1 MENTEYSSAISEE
14 GLEKKVKKL
23 NKKGSGSSM
32 KKMDWQLTAMISIP
46 MIFLI
51 VFNYLPMFGLRLAFV
66 DTYSYTAGI
75 WGSPWGG
82 LKWFQYM
89 FQSLPEFQNAF
100 VNTLI
105 IAVAKLVFG
114 FPVPII
120 VALLLNEVRSKTTK
134 KLVQTAIYL
143 PYFLSWVLLG
153 GIVKNLFMQGGVIDS
168 IVTAFGGT
176 PTLWLQDN
184 STFVPIL
191 VISDI
196 WKGFGFGTIIYL
208 AGLTNVDPN
217 LYEAAEIDGANR
229 LRQTFSITL
238 PAIMPVVMLNLV
250 MNLGN
255 VLNAGFEQIL
265 VLYSPMVYDSADII
279 DTLVYRL
286 TLQGGG
292 SSNYPI
298 GTAIGLFKSVISLIL
313 IVTGNFIM
321 TKTSEYRIF

>member
-1 MENTEYSSAISEE
+1 MEKQAEYS
-14 GLEKKVKKL
+14 LEKVEIKEKRKS
-23 NKKGSGSSM
+23 SGSATM
-32 KKMDWQLTAMISIP
+32 KSMDWQLTLMVSIP
-46 MIFLI
+46 ILFLLI
-51 VFNYLPMFGLRLAFV
+51 FNYLPMFGLRLAFV
-66 DTYSYTAGI
+66 DTYIYSEGI

-82 LKWFQYM
+82 LKWFRYM
-89 FQSLPEFQNAF
+89 FESLPEFQNAF
-100 VNTLI
+100 FNTLI
-105 IAVAKLVFG
+105 IAVSKLVFG

-120 VALLLNEVRSKTTK
+120 VALLLNEMKNVQVKR
-134 KLVQTAIYL
+134 LIQTAIYL

-153 GIVKNLFMQGGVIDS
+153 GIMKNIFMQGGVFDT

-176 PTLWLQDN
+176 PKLWLQDN
-184 STFVPIL
+184 SSFVPIL

-238 PAIMPVVMLNLV
+238 PAIMPVIMLNLV
-250 MNLGN
+250 LNLGS

-265 VLYSPMVYDSADII
+265 VLYSPRVYDSADII

-286 TLQGGG
+286 TLQNGG

-313 IVTGNFIM
+313 IATGNLIM